1 MLYQDA
7 SGAGKDYGNEAYLI
21 EVGDFIP
28 TFAIVTTD
36 DSATLTESNFNDRSK
51 FDFYFLKRTSYYK
64 EEVERIEAILCTEY
78 IDG

>member
-1 MLYQDA
+1 M
-7 SGAGKDYGNEAYLI
+7 I

-28 TFAIVTTD
+28 TFVIVTAD
-36 DSATLTESNFNDRSK
+36 DSGALVDSNFNDRSK
-51 FDFYFLKRTSYYK
+51 FDFYFLKRTSHDK